1 MDRKVY
7 NWERYWVSR
16 EGAFSFDYDGFLLPP
31 SDDTRW
37 RNTQRTG
44 VLKFEDI
51 APKPCLVLL
60 GEPGIGKTFA
70 VSAQVARRSALHLN
84 LGSYGAEQRL
94 IDDSFGSAPFKAWA
108 AGGGELHVFLDGFDE
123 CLLRLDNVAALIAH
137 EVRRLKS
144 TRGLFFRIA
153 SRTAEWRTALEIA
166 FRQKWGDDQVGA
178 YELAPSVSDAFTM
191 FNHVGAKI

>member
-37 RNTQRTG
+37 RSTQRTG

-94 IDDSFGSAPFKAWA
+94 IDIRLVAHP
-108 AGGGELHVFLDGFDE
+108 
-123 CLLRLDNVAALIAH
+123 LRHGRVVAANSTYFSIALMN
-137 EVRRLKS
+137 VCCVSTTSQRL
-144 TRGLFFRIA
+144 
-153 SRTAEWRTALEIA
+153 
-166 FRQKWGDDQVGA
+166 
-178 YELAPSVSDAFTM
+178 
-191 FNHVGAKI
+191 

>member
-37 RNTQRTG
+37 RSTQRTG

-70 VSAQVARRSALHLN
+70 VNAQVAQRSSLHLN

-108 AGGGELHVFLDGFDE
+108 GGGGELHIFFDSFDE
-123 CLLRLDNVAALIAH
+123 CLLRLDNVAALITD
-137 EVRRLKS
+137 EVRRLKNR
-144 TRGLFFRIA
+144 RGAFSFA
-153 SRTAEWRTALEIA
+153 SRLERLSGAPLWRSRFAKSGEMIKSGLMSLRLSHAIRFVALPNSKE
-166 FRQKWGDDQVGA
+166 
-178 YELAPSVSDAFTM
+178 
-191 FNHVGAKI
+191 